1 MAPAASRIFQK
12 LQSTAH
18 RSREDARQVAM
29 EMCSREPKNDA
40 EAAALLDFNARLK
53 SDDPEWDHRFT
64 NVMADYVLARDGA
77 LGTLTQ
83 ANLDWLQARAMP
95 SGGAPNRNL
104 MRLLARLLKKAEQVP
119 AGYGRQVLACLCDQM
134 VRDGGA
140 RADMVA
146 LVDKVLARGGTPDAP
161 WISQWEAALLLR
173 AQDRLSACENDP
185 AWTRLFARALGNHL
199 LMRAHPNPDSE
210 RHALSRRCWLDPQDD
225 HPGRYVGCLAVG
237 LDRGAW
243 FERLGDGDAA
253 DEARQVASLAAIRAS
268 AGKPERGH
276 WWSKN
281 PAPPAPDSPG
291 QALIDFLNRE
301 APGLLDGLIVAAR

>member
-95 SGGAPNRNL
+95 SGGPPNRNL
-104 MRLLARLLKKAEQVP
+104 MRLMARLLKKAEQVP

-146 LVDKVLARGGTPDAP
+146 LIDKVL
-161 WISQWEAALLLR
+161 
-173 AQDRLSACENDP
+173 
-185 AWTRLFARALGNHL
+185 ALGNHL

-237 LDRGAW
+237 LDRGPW
-243 FERLGDGDAA
+243 FERLGGGDAA
-253 DEARQVASLAAIRAS
+253 GEARQVASLAAIRAA

-281 PAPPAPDSPG
+281 PAPPAPNSPG